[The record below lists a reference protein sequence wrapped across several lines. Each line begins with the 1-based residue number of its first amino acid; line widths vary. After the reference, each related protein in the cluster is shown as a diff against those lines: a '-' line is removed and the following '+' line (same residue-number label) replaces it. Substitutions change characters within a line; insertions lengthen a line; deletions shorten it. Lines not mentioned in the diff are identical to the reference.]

1 MEKFINF
8 IVYYF
13 FHIVITILCI
23 GIIVSF
29 IVSVVT
35 IKNRKSA
42 NINDMAEQKQIEYVN
57 YTSYIKADEHTK
69 IMYIQY
75 WVGDHGYMSP
85 YYSEN
90 GNLCRYVDGK
100 IIEIEE

>member
-1 MEKFINF
+1 MGKFINF
-8 IVYYF
+8 IEDYLL
-13 FHIVITILCI
+13 HIVITLLCI
-23 GIIVSF
+23 ALIVLS
-29 IVSVVT
+29 IVAVVT
-35 IKNRKSA
+35 DKNRKNA

-57 YTSYIKADEHTK
+57 YASYIKADEHTK

-75 WVGDHGYMSP
+75 RVGDMGYMSP